1 MAKRSAQSR
10 VKKPAKGAS
19 ARPAPEGKDRELSNA
34 RDALLRLKA
43 EPAAPRS
50 LVPGDHVRLLI
61 ELLRPLTP
69 ELSRRWLSALLLVPE
84 DERPAVVARVERAIV
99 ESYSGAGPLAE
110 PIVPGS
116 NRATDI
122 VLPSIP
128 PDDQAEERQ
137 VHVVFPPKQREGYVE
152 QVVKT
157 YTPAPAEPKPRRAG
171 ERDSASA

>member
-1 MAKRSAQSR
+1 MAKRTTQNAAKNR
-10 VKKPAKGAS
+10 VQRAH
-19 ARPAPEGKDRELSNA
+19 ARAESGGKERELADA

-43 EPAAPRS
+43 EPPAARS
-50 LVPGDHVRLLI
+50 LVPGDHVRLMI

-84 DERPAVVARVERAIV
+84 DERSAVVARVERAIV

-116 NRATDI
+116 KRATDI

-128 PDDQAEERQ
+128 PDAQAEERQ
-137 VHVVFPPKQREGYVE
+137 VHVVFPPNQREGFVE
-152 QVVKT
+152 QVVRT
-157 YTPAPAEPKPRRAG
+157 YAPSPAKPKPKSAG
-171 ERDSASA
+171 ERKSASA